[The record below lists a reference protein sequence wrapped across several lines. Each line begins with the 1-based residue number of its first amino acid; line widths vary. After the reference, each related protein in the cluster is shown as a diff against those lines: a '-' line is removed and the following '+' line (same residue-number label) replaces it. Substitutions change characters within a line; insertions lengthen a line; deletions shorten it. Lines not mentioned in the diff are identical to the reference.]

1 MMTLREYRL
10 LLVDRFLRWRYR
22 QQDQST
28 GINYSNGSAIIMFH
42 HVGIS
47 KPKGVSASCFSTIDD
62 FNSLIDTLLKSKQIV
77 SLGTLVREIK
87 SGVVPKNHIVLTFD
101 DVPYDFF
108 SNAAPILHKKQIP
121 YTLYVATS
129 LIDTDGYLTT
139 DQLRQLSRNPLCT
152 VGSHTVNHV
161 KVREKGVDFI
171 SEIKDSKTIL
181 SGLTGKEVEHFAFP
195 YGTPFAVSSKQ
206 VNQMKES
213 QLYTS
218 AVSTIPGYINKKSV
232 QNMYFLP
239 RIHSE
244 LFIKEFLNK

>member
-28 GINYSNGSAIIMFH
+28 GINYSDGSAIIMFH

-161 KVREKGVDFI
+161 KVREKGVDFKRLEDYTFRI
-171 SEIKDSKTIL
+171 DRKRSRALCVPVWNSVCGFFKTSKPNEGI
-181 SGLTGKEVEHFAFP
+181 AII
-195 YGTPFAVSSKQ
+195 Y
-206 VNQMKES
+206 
-213 QLYTS
+213 
-218 AVSTIPGYINKKSV
+218 
-232 QNMYFLP
+232 
-239 RIHSE
+239 
-244 LFIKEFLNK
+244 